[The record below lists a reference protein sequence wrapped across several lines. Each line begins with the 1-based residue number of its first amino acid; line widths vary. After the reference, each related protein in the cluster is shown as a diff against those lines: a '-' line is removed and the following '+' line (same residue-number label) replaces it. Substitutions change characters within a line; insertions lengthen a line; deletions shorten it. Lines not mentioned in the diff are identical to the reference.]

1 MSRPKQ
7 MAAYD
12 KFEITGEGYILH
24 DDAYLSGDGEETI
37 CKNPLSNRRKC
48 AYCST
53 KLLKVEDEIF
63 QERSRRDYCL
73 WYCQYCRFWEARVY
87 SDPFGECMPPPDHL
101 AYVSKLREFNTRLP
115 DGCSEELAMHIRQ
128 DPYRLHF
135 VNPKRFEKFVA
146 DVFRANYTN
155 AEVVH
160 VGKPNDGGVDVL
172 LIDAQEEQ
180 WIIQVKRRGVKRQ
193 SEEVRTIRDMLG
205 AMIVEGVYRGIIVS
219 TAPRFSRWAEQA
231 ATKAESGPHRMTL
244 RLVDRG
250 ILNRMLDP
258 ILPDRPWLLPISE
271 VDQEIS
277 KHLANQIPR
286 DNQLDLFTQL
296 I

>member
-1 MSRPKQ
+1 
-7 MAAYD
+7 
-12 KFEITGEGYILH
+12 
-24 DDAYLSGDGEETI
+24 
-37 CKNPLSNRRKC
+37 
-48 AYCST
+48 
-53 KLLKVEDEIF
+53 
-63 QERSRRDYCL
+63 
-73 WYCQYCRFWEARVY
+73 
-87 SDPFGECMPPPDHL
+87 MPPPDHL
-101 AYVSKLREFNTRLP
+101 AYVSKLRKFNTRLP
-115 DGCSEELAMHIRQ
+115 DGCSEELAMHIRR
-128 DPYRLHF
+128 DTSRLHF
-135 VNPKRFEKFVA
+135 VDPKRFEKFVA

-180 WIIQVKRRGVKRQ
+180 WLIQVKRRGVKRQ

-258 ILPDRPWLLPISE
+258 ILPDRPWRLPISE
-271 VDQEIS
+271 VDREIS
-277 KHLANQIPR
+277 EHLANQIPR
-286 DNQLDLFTQL
+286 DDQLDLFAQL

>member
-1 MSRPKQ
+1 MSKPKQ

-12 KFEITGEGYILH
+12 KFEITSEGYVLH
-24 DDAYLSGDGEETI
+24 DDAYLSGEGEETI
-37 CKNPLSNRRKC
+37 YKNPLSNLRNC

-53 KLLKVEDEIF
+53 KLLKVEDDMF

-73 WYCQYCRFWEARVY
+73 WYCEYCRFWQARLY

-115 DGCSEELAMHIRQ
+115 NVCSEEIAMNIRR
-128 DPYRLHF
+128 DKHDVHF

-172 LIDAQEEQ
+172 LIDAQKEQ
-180 WIIQVKRRGVKRQ
+180 WLIQVKRRGIKRQ
-193 SEEVRTIRDMLG
+193 SEEVRTIRDLLG
-205 AMIVEGVYRGIIVS
+205 AMVAEGVCKGIVVS
-219 TAPRFSRWAEQA
+219 TAPRFSRAAQKT
-231 ATKAESGPHRMTL
+231 ATKAKVGDFHMTV

-258 ILPDRPWLLPISE
+258 ILPDRPWLGPIRE
-271 VDQEIS
+271 VDQEVARC
-277 KHLANQIPR
+277 LADKIPR
-286 DNQLDLFTQL
+286 NNQLDLFTQL